1 MTTAKKTQT
10 RATERIC
17 YNALPDLT
25 LSSGSTDC
33 ALDAPDHKT
42 RHSREEAKHVVD
54 ELIEERA
61 VRLMH
66 SPLWP
71 LYKSILYPI
80 LLYGPAVKMADAV
93 ADRDAMGVFDYVS
106 ELLHIDLSVTGLENI
121 PKEGRVLIAATHP
134 TGIPDGV
141 AMFDALKTIRP
152 DMTFFANRDAIRAAP
167 GIDDMII
174 PVVWRPEERNPTSS
188 RETLVEARAA
198 FEAERCVVLFPSG
211 RLAFMDEDRK
221 LTEQPWLGSIASF
234 ARKYDCPIVPAKI
247 VMRNSWL
254 YYWFWR
260 INTELRD
267 ITLFHELLNKKNKPY
282 QISFGAPIAPDEV
295 GGSAADAAEIL
306 RRRAMRLSGDAPYM
320 APRPDLAPIPATT
333 PPV

>member
-1 MTTAKKTQT
+1 MTAKRTQT

-17 YNALPDLT
+17 YSALPELT
-25 LSSGSTDC
+25 DGSGSTDC
-33 ALDAPDHKT
+33 ALDASDHIT
-42 RHSREEAKHVVD
+42 RHTRNRAKHIVD

-61 VRLMH
+61 VRLMR

-93 ADRDAMGVFDYVS
+93 ADRDAAGVFDYVS
-106 ELLHIDLSVTGLENI
+106 GLLDIDLSVTGLENL

-141 AMFDALKTIRP
+141 AMFDALKNVRP

-188 RETLVEARAA
+188 RETLIEARAA
-198 FEAERCVVLFPSG
+198 FKAERCVVLFPSG
-211 RLAFMDEDRK
+211 RLAFMDKNQK

-295 GGSAADAAEIL
+295 GGSPADAAEIL
-306 RRRAMRLSGDAPYM
+306 RRRAMSLPGDAHY
-320 APRPDLAPIPATT
+320 LAPGAAPSPLPTST
-333 PPV
+333 PPL

>member
-1 MTTAKKTQT
+1 MDTPAKNDPYT
-10 RATERIC
+10 RDI
-17 YNALPDLT
+17 
-25 LSSGSTDC
+25 S
-33 ALDAPDHKT
+33 
-42 RHSREEAKHVVD
+42 KHIVD

-61 VRLMH
+61 TRLMR

-93 ADRDAMGVFDYVS
+93 AGLDAKGVFDYVS
-106 ELLHIDLSVTGLENI
+106 NLLKVDLSVSGLENV
-121 PKEGRVLIAATHP
+121 PKTGRVLIAATHP

-141 AMFDALKTIRP
+141 AMYDALKGARP

-188 RETLVEARAA
+188 RETLIEARAA
-198 FEAERCVVLFPSG
+198 FEADRCVVLFPSG
-211 RLAFMDEDRK
+211 RLAFMDEKRK
-221 LTEQPWLGSIASF
+221 LTEQPWLGSVVSF
-234 ARKYDCPIVPAKI
+234 ARKYDCPVVPAKI

-254 YYWFWR
+254 YYLFWR

-282 QISFGAPIAPDEV
+282 RIHFGAQIN
-295 GGSAADAAEIL
+295 AADIAGSPAEAAETL
-306 RRRAMRLSGDAPYM
+306 RISAMGLPGDAPYM
-320 APRPDLAPIPATT
+320 ARIPT
-333 PPV
+333 PPA